1 MKHRSTIA
9 IFSEWQR
16 LAFDR
21 NDDLEH
27 GFQAPQRTDVEPR
40 RLGRHLSD
48 LFFVEAGENGELVFR
63 LGGTRICTLFGRE
76 LKGVRL
82 LSLWPERDRPALSE
96 LAQNVSAMQIPALSL
111 HDGISLSGRSLSFEM
126 LLAPLEAS
134 NGRVGLMGSM
144 AVLDNVTWA
153 GADPLVLGHL
163 NHIEPIAPDV
173 ALADEAVKAA
183 IFTVNASNR
192 TRQWTETRMATPP
205 VRKAPHLRVINGG
218 KA

>member
-21 NDDLEH
+21 NDDLER

-48 LFFVEAGENGELVFR
+48 LFFVEADGNGELVFR

-82 LSLWPERDRPALSE
+82 LSLWPER
-96 LAQNVSAMQIPALSL
+96 
-111 HDGISLSGRSLSFEM
+111 
-126 LLAPLEAS
+126 
-134 NGRVGLMGSM
+134 
-144 AVLDNVTWA
+144 
-153 GADPLVLGHL
+153 
-163 NHIEPIAPDV
+163 IAPDV

-192 TRQWTETRMATPP
+192 TRQWTETRIATPP
-205 VRKAPHLRVINGG
+205 MRKAPHLRVINGG